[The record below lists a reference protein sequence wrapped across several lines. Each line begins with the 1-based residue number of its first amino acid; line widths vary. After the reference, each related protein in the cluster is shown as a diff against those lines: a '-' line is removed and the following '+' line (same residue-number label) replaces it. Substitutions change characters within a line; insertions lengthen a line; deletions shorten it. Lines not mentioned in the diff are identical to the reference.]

1 MTTSSQITK
10 GSNHKSCLNYYI
22 GYNSAF
28 LWSNAKKFDHFV
40 SFTVIKHKYFTMY
53 IMTIGA
59 GFTSFDRRIM
69 TTSFQM
75 VVGSNHKSC
84 INYNIIYNI
93 IVFKQLQHNMYSKL
107 WSYYRHCQDLQKW
120 YFDNVTSEASHIKKA
135 PLMSLA
141 F

>member
-22 GYNSAF
+22 GYTSAF
-28 LWSNAKKFDHFV
+28 LWSNATKFDHFV

-53 IMTIGA
+53 IYVYMSQ
-59 GFTSFDRRIM
+59 FYKFWHIM

-93 IVFKQLQHNMYSKL
+93 IMFKLQHYMYNKL
-107 WSYYRHCQDLQKW
+107 WSYYKHYKNLQKL
-120 YFDNVTSEASHIKKA
+120 YLDNVTSEASHIKKA
-135 PLMSLA
+135 PLMSFA